1 MRCAQGPRARPVS
14 VLEADTWGAAE
25 RDRTASRLTGLPRSH
40 SCSSIGNSAKTS
52 SSFRSLEC
60 SRVGATDTETAGGFT
75 VSRPSRWRWRC
86 SLCAVREAIFA
97 HVEADEAQEALEPTD
112 GAQLV
117 PAQDQGRDVAERA
130 HRVVHPR
137 NAVVREVQVLQLRE
151 GVQVG
156 EHLDA
161 VPRQVQLDDVWRH
174 PEGGRTKSERRERG
188 TKSERRGRGTKSEC
202 SGRGNQERAQ

>member
-14 VLEADTWGAAE
+14 VLEADTEGAAE

-40 SCSSIGNSAKTS
+40 SCSSIGSSAKTS

-60 SRVGATDTETAGGFT
+60 SRVGATDRATADGFT
-75 VSRPSRWRWRC
+75 VSRPRRWRWRWRC
-86 SLCAVREAIFA
+86 SSRAVREAIFA
-97 HVEADEAQEALEPTD
+97 HVEADKAQEALEPTD

-117 PAQDQGRDVAERA
+117 PAEDQGRDVAERA

-161 VPRQVQLDDVWRH
+161 VPRQVQLDDVGRH
-174 PEGGRTKSERRERG
+174 PEGGR